1 MAPRRLQC
9 VEHALE
15 QLFRGVLHSCEGEPP
30 QLKDVSVERD
40 VRNFGMRIRA
50 RFAVDGQPDR
60 FSECYVSERDW
71 QEEFRHEPVG
81 ARYQRRFFYDAGTLW
96 SRLYEDHYIKRMRR
110 AAQRQVISAMA
121 HGAPSFQV
129 ADQLD
134 QINRLT
140 DHMRQHHVDVQSI
153 SNRSMTATEVRM
165 LQQVDRWGVDHAD
178 RLDPLG
184 SASVV
189 QEYTAR
195 VSRDL
200 ARQMEERIMAT
211 LGLDAQAT
219 TSTTGEGQPALTVET
234 IREAARALSQAP
246 THVEWRR
253 AFVHGDMEPRPLR
266 TLDDYYGG
274 LNDLALYGSTAWF
287 IPNVEVGTKE
297 AQERGLRLLK
307 DNLTP
312 EQRQSY
318 ETNRYFDVKGG
329 ESGTTY
335 RIRHGRQMNIDVLDE
350 KGKRR
355 NGLCFLPVGG
365 LVAGDCMLAQKTAL
379 ELYESEALKV
389 ANVFG

>member
-9 VEHALE
+9 VERALE

-30 QLKDVSVERD
+30 QLRDVYVERD
-40 VRNFGMRIRA
+40 ERNYGVRIRA
-50 RFAVDGQPDR
+50 RFAVEGSPDY
-60 FSECYVSERDW
+60 FSECLVEERDW
-71 QEEFRHEPVG
+71 QEEFRGERLGV
-81 ARYQRRFFYDAGTLW
+81 RYDRRFMYDAGTLW
-96 SRLYEDHYIKRMRR
+96 SRMYEDHYVRRMQR
-110 AAQRQVISAMA
+110 AARDSAVEAYRQGDFGLAEHRRQMV
-121 HGAPSFQV
+121 
-129 ADQLD
+129 D
-134 QINRLT
+134 QIA
-140 DHMRQHHVDVQSI
+140 QHASQNHTLFVRD

-165 LQQVDRWGVDHAD
+165 RQQQYNWGVDTAYD
-178 RLDPLG
+178 VSPI
-184 SASVV
+184 ATVA

-234 IREAARALSQAP
+234 IREAARALSRAP

-266 TLDDYYGG
+266 TLGDCYDG
-274 LNDLALYGSTAWF
+274 LSDLALYGSTAWF
-287 IPNVEVGTKE
+287 IPNPEVGTKE
-297 AQERGLRLLK
+297 AQERGLQLLK

-318 ETNRYFDVKGG
+318 EANRYFDVKGG

-335 RIRHGRQMNIDVLDE
+335 RIHHGRQMNIEVLDE
-350 KGKRR
+350 KGKRTS
-355 NGLCFLPVGG
+355 GLCALPQGG
-365 LVAGDCMLAQKTAL
+365 LVAGDCMLAQKVAL
-379 ELYESEALKV
+379 ECDEAGFLKI
-389 ANVFG
+389 ANRFA